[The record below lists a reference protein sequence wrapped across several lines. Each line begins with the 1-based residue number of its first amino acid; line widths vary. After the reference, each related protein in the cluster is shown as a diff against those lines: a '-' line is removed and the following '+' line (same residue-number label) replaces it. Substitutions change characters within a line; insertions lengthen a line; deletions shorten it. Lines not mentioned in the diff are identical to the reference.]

1 MVTEYG
7 MSDLIGPQQ
16 LGQKNGEVFL
26 GRDLGH
32 QPNYSDEVA
41 ARIDGEVRKLI
52 DEAHSEAAEILTENR
67 KTLDKLAAALVE
79 KETLDTAEVME
90 VLGVVAKRPSRTR
103 PAEAPSRA
111 QSRRRVA
118 RSVPK
123 PRPRPNPNPA

>member
-1 MVTEYG
+1 

-26 GRDLGH
+26 GRDIGH

-41 ARIDGEVRKLI
+41 ARIDAEVRRLI
-52 DEAHSEAAEILTENR
+52 DEAHIEALEILTENR
-67 KTLDKLAAALVE
+67 KVLDRLAKALVE
-79 KETLDTAEVME
+79 KETLDTPEVME
-90 VLGVVAKRPSRTR
+90 ILGPVSKRPSRTPQVTA
-103 PAEAPSRA
+103 PARSPA
-111 QSRRRVA
+111 RRRVA